1 MHLLLLGMLVVSTNH
16 ADPMDQFVKLNQQ
29 QHHIQHSAKGAS
41 PKWLCPNIF
50 KYYVLVHDNTEGE
63 EEK

>member
-1 MHLLLLGMLVVSTNH
+1 
-16 ADPMDQFVKLNQQ
+16 MDQFTKLSQQ
-29 QHHIQHSAKGAS
+29 QHHIQHSAKGNS

-50 KYYVLVHDNTEGE
+50 KYFVLVHDNTEGE